1 MQNAKLGRRVYRLW
15 SAVCGLKMGRRE
27 SAKGVKGAKSV
38 KGERD
43 AARQA
48 GGGESWGSR
57 EITDVTTPDCFVE
70 DSSQ

>member
-1 MQNAKLGRRVYRLW
+1 
-15 SAVCGLKMGRRE
+15 MGRRE